1 MSEHEEE
8 ILNNN
13 EETYDKREEE
23 EKKEEEKKEEEI
35 KIEEEVEKKEEEEI
49 KNEEEKKEENN
60 EEDENKKIENS
71 ESNNLKN
78 NYENEEDE
86 KNDLNNEEEKIKKK
100 EISEKTDL
108 KLNNENEKEYIE
120 ENNEE
125 EEEEE
130 ISTTKEEKKDHPKIK
145 TNPPPSSFEI
155 KKNTEIENL
164 YIKTRENKQM
174 DTETFFLQSRHY
186 FIMSDGGTPIYS
198 RYGDEVQNCSILA
211 TFSAIITK
219 FTVFNQTENFVE
231 RLNYI
236 ANENSIV
243 VFLKKGK
250 IIFIALSK
258 KNDSMSLLYS
268 QLEYLY
274 QQLLSIVT
282 SQRIPILEE
291 KPSSCMGALQD
302 TEQLFEQMIE
312 FTGYSLISLLN
323 AYEVLPID
331 NRIKIS
337 EICNYNRGSALLCCI
352 LSKSATEVI
361 AISKTDLINL
371 AQTDMILIQNLIIH
385 SDSLKSSESWVP
397 ICLPGIS
404 PEGYLQLYCNFTHEK
419 LGIIFVT
426 ENQENEYFLKFSSQS
441 EKIFEEIEHKGLMEY
456 IHKSLYVKE
465 MKNNYIKKDN
475 VDSIKV
481 ELFLNKILHDK
492 KIIPNGY
499 EIQKTNSNQVT
510 YIEKLGNPKLKNN
523 ISNSNNVNNKNE
535 NNNTNSN
542 KEKMLLPNKNQIK
555 NEINYNIT
563 KDPLSKMKYGIIKHK
578 IYNQFVSINFHK
590 YDKITKEEKK
600 IYKIYGRLYDMYN
613 LQDSSTINLNN
624 FIHLEKDEDYIH
636 AILSKGNLIILASFN
651 IFKPYDEINKILND
665 LSYMIKGYE
674 NNFFIYVK

>member
-1 MSEHEEE
+1 
-8 ILNNN
+8 
-13 EETYDKREEE
+13 
-23 EKKEEEKKEEEI
+23 
-35 KIEEEVEKKEEEEI
+35 
-49 KNEEEKKEENN
+49 
-60 EEDENKKIENS
+60 
-71 ESNNLKN
+71 
-78 NYENEEDE
+78 
-86 KNDLNNEEEKIKKK
+86 
-100 EISEKTDL
+100 
-108 KLNNENEKEYIE
+108 
-120 ENNEE
+120 
-125 EEEEE
+125 
-130 ISTTKEEKKDHPKIK
+130 
-145 TNPPPSSFEI
+145 
-155 KKNTEIENL
+155 
-164 YIKTRENKQM
+164 M

-198 RYGDEVQNCSILA
+198 RYGDEMQNCSILA

-312 FTGYSLISLLN
+312 FTGYSLISLLS

-331 NRIKIS
+331 NRNKIND
-337 EICNYNRGSALLCCI
+337 ICNYNRGSALLCCI

-404 PEGYLQLYCNFTHEK
+404 AEGYLQLYCNFTHAK
-419 LGIIFVT
+419 LGIIFIT

-441 EKIFEEIEHKGLMEY
+441 EKILEEIENKGLMEY

-465 MKNNYIKKDN
+465 MKNNYLKKDN
-475 VDSIKV
+475 VDSNKV

-492 KIIPNGY
+492 KIISNSI
-499 EIQKTNSNQVT
+499 EIQKTTSNQVT

-523 ISNSNNVNNKNE
+523 ISNNNNI
-535 NNNTNSN
+535 NNTNPN
-542 KEKMLLPNKNQIK
+542 NNNNLNQIKMLLPNKNQIR
-555 NEINYNIT
+555 NEINNNIT

-624 FIHLEKDEDYIH
+624 FIHLEKDDDFIH

>member
-13 EETYDKREEE
+13 QETFDKREIKEKKEEE
-23 EKKEEEKKEEEI
+23 EKKEKEQKKKKIEKKEENNEDDDNNKI
-35 KIEEEVEKKEEEEI
+35 KIIDLNNSKNNEKEY
-49 KNEEEKKEENN
+49 EEKKEENN
-60 EEDENKKIENS
+60 EENEIKNIEKS
-71 ESNNLKN
+71 EKTNL
-78 NYENEEDE
+78 E
-86 KNDLNNEEEKIKKK
+86 LNNEI
-100 EISEKTDL
+100 
-108 KLNNENEKEYIE
+108 EKENIE

-125 EEEEE
+125 EEEE
-130 ISTTKEEKKDHPKIK
+130 ISTIKEEKKDLPKIK

-164 YIKTRENKQM
+164 YIITRENKQM

-198 RYGDEVQNCSILA
+198 RYGDEMQNCSILA

-312 FTGYSLISLLN
+312 FTGYSLISLLS

-331 NRIKIS
+331 NRNKIND
-337 EICNYNRGSALLCCI
+337 ICNYNRGSALLCCI

-404 PEGYLQLYCNFTHEK
+404 AEGYLQLYCNFTHAK
-419 LGIIFVT
+419 LGIIFIT

-441 EKIFEEIEHKGLMEY
+441 EKILEEIENKGLMEY
-456 IHKSLYVKE
+456 IHMSLYVKE
-465 MKNNYIKKDN
+465 MKNNYLKKDN
-475 VDSIKV
+475 VDSNKV

-492 KIIPNGY
+492 KIISNSI
-499 EIQKTNSNQVT
+499 EIQKTTSNQVT

-523 ISNSNNVNNKNE
+523 ISNNNNI
-535 NNNTNSN
+535 NNTNPN
-542 KEKMLLPNKNQIK
+542 NNNNLNQIKMLLPNKNQIR
-555 NEINYNIT
+555 NEINNNIT

-624 FIHLEKDEDYIH
+624 FIHLEKDDDFIH